1 MGNSILKDLSEYV
14 KDEERFKNKKETFKD
29 IRVKIL
35 KISLKLK
42 VKKAI
47 VLKKQMGII
56 GVKSL
61 KIWLIKREDINR
73 LSEKRFDYV

>member
-35 KISLKLK
+35 KVSLKLK

-47 VLKKQMGII
+47 VLKNKWG
-56 GVKSL
+56 
-61 KIWLIKREDINR
+61 
-73 LSEKRFDYV
+73 LSE